1 MNDPLVLL
9 IMVLFGASILF
20 FLWMVIIWLRQI
32 MSRPHTLP
40 MNEKDKDAEAWLETQ
55 RYKHK
60 FNSIYD
66 PAISDEPYSCN
77 FEDEAEEYDW
87 ASEITCPKVNNK

>member
-1 MNDPLVLL
+1 MNDLVLL

-20 FLWMVIIWLRQI
+20 FLWMVIVWLKQI

-40 MNEKDKDAEAWLETQ
+40 MNERDKDAEAWLETQ
-55 RYKHK
+55 V
-60 FNSIYD
+60 

-77 FEDEAEEYDW
+77 FEDEAEEYEW
-87 ASEITCPKVNNK
+87 